1 MEKQEQILQAAIR
14 VFCQQ
19 GFEAASMQAIA
30 EQAGVAKGTL
40 YLYYQSKQDLI
51 QKTFDFCN
59 ESDVA
64 ACQQGLEEADGALN
78 KLCLRMRN
86 ALHWAMAHPEMNR
99 IERMFLTENQKGRYR
114 AQERHVQ
121 VVDQILKDGIR
132 RGELRNLPCDLLG
145 EMFFWLGLALLNHV
159 SEHPE
164 KLEDEAF
171 WMQADSCICGLL
183 QNSEQKDA

>member
-1 MEKQEQILQAAIR
+1 MEKQSQILQAAIT

-19 GFEAASMQAIA
+19 GFEAASMQTIA
-30 EQAGVAKGTL
+30 DCAGVAKGTL

-51 QKTFDFCN
+51 EKTFDFCN

-64 ACQQGLEEADGALN
+64 ACQQGLDDVNGALN

-86 ALHWAMAHPEMNR
+86 ALRWAMAHPEMNR
-99 IERMFLTENQKGRYR
+99 IERMFLTENQKGRYC
-114 AQERHVQ
+114 AQKRHVQ
-121 VVDQILKDGIR
+121 VVDQILKDGIAQ
-132 RGELRNLPCDLLG
+132 GELRHLPCDLLG

-159 SEHPE
+159 AEHPE

-171 WMQADSCICGLL
+171 WTQADSCVFGLL
-183 QNSEQKDA
+183 QNNEAKE